1 MTVYVVFRT
10 DCWYLIG
17 LINDDQAKVV
27 ADNNP
32 GTIRV
37 ETWDGRLVW
46 HSMSEGET
54 VQ

>member
-1 MTVYVVFRT
+1 MNVYIIFRQEG
-10 DCWYLIG
+10 WYALG
-17 LINDDQAKVV
+17 LRDDDQARV
-27 ADNNP
+27 AAENNP